1 MNETSNDMVQ
11 LVTYMLVSEPWPP
24 LPTCACVVALELLTQ
39 ERLIRA
45 AVAEGDFTELQYLS
59 FQTVCVNL

>member
-24 LPTCACVVALELLTQ
+24 LPICACVVVLQLLTQ

-59 FQTVCVNL
+59 FQTVWVNL

>member
-1 MNETSNDMVQ
+1 MIWCSWWHI
-11 LVTYMLVSEPWPP
+11 VSETWPP

-45 AVAEGDFTELQYLS
+45 AVAKGDFTELQYLS
-59 FQTVCVNL
+59 FQTVCANL

>member
-1 MNETSNDMVQ
+1 MNETGNDMVQ
-11 LVTYMLVSEPWPP
+11 FVRYMLVSEPWPP

-39 ERLIRA
+39 ERLIKA

-59 FQTVCVNL
+59 FQTVWVNL

>member
-1 MNETSNDMVQ
+1 MNETGNDMVQ
-11 LVTYMLVSEPWPP
+11 FVRYMLVSEPWPP

-59 FQTVCVNL
+59 FQTVWVNL